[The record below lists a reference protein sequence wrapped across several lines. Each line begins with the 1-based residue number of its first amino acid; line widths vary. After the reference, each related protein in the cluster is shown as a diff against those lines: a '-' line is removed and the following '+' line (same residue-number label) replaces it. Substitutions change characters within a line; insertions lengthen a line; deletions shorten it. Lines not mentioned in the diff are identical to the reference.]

1 MGIWL
6 INGIHIP
13 RGKRSGN
20 VESKQEE
27 SIVSSSLC
35 EGRVRSEM
43 AAAMRDQ
50 IVRNDG
56 YEIQLVIEKKLEESD
71 VS

>member
-35 EGRVRSEM
+35 EVGRR
-43 AAAMRDQ
+43 
-50 IVRNDG
+50 
-56 YEIQLVIEKKLEESD
+56 L
-71 VS
+71 